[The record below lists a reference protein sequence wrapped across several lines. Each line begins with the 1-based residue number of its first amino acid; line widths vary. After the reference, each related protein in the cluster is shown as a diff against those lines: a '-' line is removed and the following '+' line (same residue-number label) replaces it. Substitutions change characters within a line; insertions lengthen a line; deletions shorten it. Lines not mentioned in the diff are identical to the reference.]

1 MCIFRS
7 STRRPP
13 PGPSILSRTLD
24 RPPFR
29 QHLRSPLITAA
40 SVLAVSCLA
49 LAPAWASLASAVK
62 VVMLK
67 GRHYEPVDLFLRRG
81 DAITL
86 VNGEDSAV
94 HHAFIEADQFSFD
107 AGDQQPGSHATL
119 KLAQSGDFVLQCG
132 IHPKMKLTVHVQ

>member
-1 MCIFRS
+1 MPPV
-7 STRRPP
+7 RP
-13 PGPSILSRTLD
+13 
-24 RPPFR
+24 
-29 QHLRSPLITAA
+29 HLRA
-40 SVLAVSCLA
+40 SLVAVALAVSCAA
-49 LAPAWASLASAVK
+49 LGPAWAAMSSTVK
-62 VVMLK
+62 VVLLK

-86 VNGEDSAV
+86 VNGEDNAV
-94 HHAFIEADQFSFD
+94 HHAFIEADRFSFD